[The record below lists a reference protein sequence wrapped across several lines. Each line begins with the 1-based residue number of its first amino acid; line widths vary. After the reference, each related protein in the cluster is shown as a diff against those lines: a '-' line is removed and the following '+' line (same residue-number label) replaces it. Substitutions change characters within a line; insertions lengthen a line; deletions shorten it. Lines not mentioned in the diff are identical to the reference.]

1 MDRDRHG
8 DSAGARGSSAG
19 PGMRG
24 SVGGTR
30 LSSAGPRGRVSAGG
44 ALMQGHGDAAAGNL
58 IDVGDD
64 SSDDEGG
71 GASAPATQEQ
81 VTKLE
86 RQVEAMQQQMLTMT
100 RTEMVRCVSVGGLV
114 VCHQLTCT
122 VHFAHQ
128 PTPLSALGH
137 SELVV
142 GLWYPVLA
150 LITVLG
156 WRMYPLSLATTL
168 GFLWLVGA
176 PWWMLA
182 SLGAFLAWVLYVAIF
197 ARYCIYS
204 PPSCSPVT
212 LSLQPPYSL
221 PAPCSSAA
229 FECTALLCRLFVTT
243 RSRSGKASM

>member
-1 MDRDRHG
+1 MC
-8 DSAGARGSSAG
+8 
-19 PGMRG
+19 
-24 SVGGTR
+24 
-30 LSSAGPRGRVSAGG
+30 
-44 ALMQGHGDAAAGNL
+44 
-58 IDVGDD
+58 
-64 SSDDEGG
+64 E
-71 GASAPATQEQ
+71 
-81 VTKLE
+81 
-86 RQVEAMQQQMLTMT
+86 
-100 RTEMVRCVSVGGLV
+100 CVSVRGLV
-114 VCHQLTCT
+114 VCQQLTGT

-197 ARYCIYS
+197 ARYCLY
-204 PPSCSPVT
+204 PPSCSPSPVT
-212 LSLQPPYSL
+212 LSLRPPVPSQL
-221 PAPCSSAA
+221 LAQAPPASVRHCSIG
-229 FECTALLCRLFVTT
+229 LL
-243 RSRSGKASM
+243 